1 MKSSIKVAASGFLAA
16 ALLLYAD
23 SGFGRE
29 ALARHLN
36 ETDFEAKQAEQ
47 VKTQVKAEATGSGFS
62 FDKGTSGIKMGADTE
77 RIAITGV
84 NGSIE
89 LKQGSGT
96 QIEVH
101 TRVAVDH
108 ASRTEAEAIAA
119 KSGIKIQD
127 GKELSIKTYGEAEG
141 GNSRYNISI
150 HLTVTLPKVVEAG
163 LQAELTNG
171 NLLLSKVTAGGTI
184 TLAADNGNITVKE
197 SRSDLVLHTDNG
209 VVTIAGAGKSAAVSV
224 VNGNIDANKVTGPL
238 DIRTVNGNLSVEEAY
253 SSIKAESVAGIIHI
267 ESSKVGGHWN
277 VSNTAGNVSLAWPE
291 QADVRVEAS
300 TTFGNPETEFP
311 LTVKG
316 GRVSGTIGA
325 GTYRIEASS
334 LAGLSLQHSN

>member
-16 ALLLYAD
+16 ALLLYAG

-47 VKTQVKAEATGSGFS
+47 VKAQVKAEATGSGFS
-62 FDKGTSGIKMGADTE
+62 FDKGTTGIKLGADTE

-101 TRVAVDH
+101 TRVVVDH

-119 KSGIKIQD
+119 RSGIKVQK
-127 GKELSIKTYGEAEG
+127 GKELSIKTYGEAAS
-141 GNSRYNISI
+141 SRYNISI
-150 HLTVTLPKVVEAG
+150 HLTVTLPKVVKAG

-171 NLLLSKVTAGGTI
+171 NVLLSKVTAGGPI

-197 SRSDLVLHTDNG
+197 SGSDLVLHTDNG
-209 VVTIAGAGKSAAVSV
+209 VVTIAGVQKSAAASV

-238 DIRTVNGNLSVEEAY
+238 DIRTVNGNLTVKNAY
-253 SSIKAESVAGIIHI
+253 SSIKAESVAGNIHI
-267 ESSKVGGHWN
+267 ESSKVGGHWD

-291 QADVRVEAS
+291 QADVQVEAS
-300 TTFGNPETEFP
+300 ATFGKPETEFP

-316 GRVSGTIGA
+316 GRVSGTLGA

-334 LAGLSLQHSN
+334 LAGLSLKISN

>member
-1 MKSSIKVAASGFLAA
+1 MKKSVKITAAGFAA
-16 ALLLYAD
+16 AVLLYTG
-23 SGFGRE
+23 SGFGSGV
-29 ALARHLN
+29 LARQLD
-36 ETDFEAKQAEQ
+36 EAVFEAKPAGQ

-62 FDKGTSGIKMGADTE
+62 FDKGTTGIKMGADTE
-77 RIAITGV
+77 MIVITGV

-101 TRVAVDH
+101 TKVVVDH
-108 ASRTEAEAIAA
+108 VSRTEAEAIAA
-119 KSGIKIQD
+119 KSGIKVQE
-127 GKELSIKTYGEAEG
+127 GKELSIKTYSETARAGT
-141 GNSRYNISI
+141 RYNTSI
-150 HLTVTLPKVVEAG
+150 HLTVTLPKAVKSGVK
-163 LQAELTNG
+163 AELNNG
-171 NLLLSKVTAGGTI
+171 NVRLSKVTAGGTI

-197 SRSDLVLHTDNG
+197 SGSELILHTDNG
-209 VVTIAGAGKSAAVSV
+209 VVTLSGAGKSAAASV
-224 VNGNIDANKVTGPL
+224 VNGNIDATKVTGPL
-238 DIRTVNGNLSVEEAY
+238 DIRTVNGNLSVEDAY
-253 SSIKAESVAGIIHI
+253 SSIKAESVAGNIHI
-267 ESSKVGGHWN
+267 ESSKVGGHWE

-291 QADVRVEAS
+291 QADVQVEAG
-300 TTFGNPETEFP
+300 TTFGKPETDFP